1 MRWDLDVE
9 MDMSIE
15 VDSETVTEYGAN
27 LGINVPLSE
36 YRERHLINVFR
47 DILERNL
54 RLGSPL
60 DKMDVRISIRDINS
74 VFSMYDSANLVSLWD
89 VNANLNVSVTISPSE
104 FAEYVSSYYREDVD
118 PNDLSD
124 SDSRAV
130 WLEILSDELGGR
142 GESLKELEVILFPVD
157 VRSAVRTR

>member
-15 VDSETVTEYGAN
+15 VDSETIMEYGAK
-27 LGINVPLSE
+27 LGINIPLYKYE
-36 YRERHLINVFR
+36 ERHLIDVFK

-54 RLGSPL
+54 RLESL
-60 DKMDVRISIRDINS
+60 DKMDMRISIRDINS
-74 VFSMYDSANLVSLWD
+74 VFAMYDSAHLVSLWD
-89 VNANLNVSVTISPSE
+89 VNANLNVSVTVSQSD
-104 FAEYVSSYYREDVD
+104 FARYVATYYREDVD

-124 SDSRAV
+124 SDSRSV
-130 WLEILSDELGGR
+130 WLEILSDEIGGR
-142 GESLKELEVILFPVD
+142 GESLKDLEVILFPVD